1 MCLILLA
8 NIGAVSLHLPLIWEV
23 AKYEHSGE
31 VEKAFYERLDE
42 CLEMIRNFHKRKY
55 DVLRNTPC
63 STNPMCF
70 TQGGMYKGFKKP
82 TDKIGDLVDYMTAS
96 FGITGLHDLTMVAKG
111 KSLLEDHSQ
120 FAKEVVRHI
129 QEKVNQFKKEDGYL
143 YALYGTPAESLCYT
157 QAKQLKKFY
166 EDTNQT
172 EKAYNCPEFIT
183 NSFHLHVSEQVS
195 PFEKQDEEF
204 DLFHMIEG
212 GHICYCRIDDPTNV
226 EGMKQV
232 VERGM
237 KMGMYQGV
245 NFESSNCCDCGVH
258 SVVAPNSISTC
269 PICGSHNVVTMSR
282 VCG

>member
-1 MCLILLA
+1 MCRAYLSPWKDPETGEYVTIGRA

-70 TQGGMYKGFKKP
+70 TQGGLYKGFKKP

-143 YALYGTPAESLCYT
+143 YALYGKRS
-157 QAKQLKKFY
+157 
-166 EDTNQT
+166 
-172 EKAYNCPEFIT
+172 
-183 NSFHLHVSEQVS
+183 
-195 PFEKQDEEF
+195 
-204 DLFHMIEG
+204 
-212 GHICYCRIDDPTNV
+212 CRIQTIKPFLQN
-226 EGMKQV
+226 
-232 VERGM
+232 
-237 KMGMYQGV
+237 GV
-245 NFESSNCCDCGVH
+245 
-258 SVVAPNSISTC
+258 SI
-269 PICGSHNVVTMSR
+269 
-282 VCG
+282 